1 VSASV
6 RTARADDLN
15 GLAALFDAY
24 RRFYEQ
30 PADVALARRFI
41 GERLARSDSVIFLAE
56 DGGEPVGF
64 TQLYPSLCSVE
75 AAPIMVLYDLFV
87 TPEARGRGIA
97 QLLMQAAE
105 AHARSVG
112 CARLDLS
119 TAHTNCAAQALYE
132 QRGWVRDEVFRVYSL
147 KLS

>member
-1 VSASV
+1 MSASV
-6 RTARADDLN
+6 RTVQVADLN

-41 GERLARSDSVIFLAE
+41 SERFSRGDSVIFVAE
-56 DGGEPVGF
+56 DGNSLLGF

-97 QLLMQAAE
+97 QALMQVAE
-105 AHARSVG
+105 AHARSAG

-119 TAHTNCAAQALYE
+119 TAHTNSPAQALYE

-147 KLS
+147 TL